1 MRRFQS
7 AGRLALAGVATAAL
21 LLGGVGPAFAVTD
34 EDAAAGIEETI
45 EVPTELEVVTDE
57 APIDETSGDAVEGA
71 DSEGV
76 EAPAAPEI
84 GEGGVGGDGSNE
96 SDDDVVFTEF
106 AGASEKPAN
115 PGVSTSATSGPGTD
129 WSHPRRKISGKVTL
143 PQGAN
148 ASWLSK
154 VNVGADCSFG
164 QSGGGC
170 AYDIT
175 YNKKTGAFSMM
186 VPVARSGM
194 TIHPGAFVADTDEN
208 SSINLVQQYWGQNCG
223 VGAPKNVPAG
233 NSHLTGVNL
242 PMCLGATVSGTISDP
257 QNVSISTFQYLYA
270 YDGGTSKRSEGSGYT
285 TNPNGS
291 YTMRKLP
298 RMKNLIVVLGGSTT
312 ASYQAWNSTYDLKQ
326 ATPIDTTSGSVTGID
341 FTVKPGFADR
351 CMMYD
356 YCNKF
361 YKEVMW
367 MLETGISTGTKV
379 DVGWSVWYNYQPKQ
393 NVTREAMAAFLYR
406 MSDRTGYKAP
416 KKQLFPDV
424 KPNHKFYK
432 QIQWMGA
439 TGISTGTKRNGKSY
453 YEPSKS
459 VTRDAMAA
467 FLYRMSDRSGYV
479 PPTKQAFPDVKPGH
493 KFYTQIQW
501 MSKAGISTGTKRNGK
516 YYYDPSTAVSREA
529 MAAFLYRFNN

>member
-1 MRRFQS
+1 MALS
-7 AGRLALAGVATAAL
+7 AAATVAL

-34 EDAAAGIEETI
+34 EDSGAGIEATI
-45 EVPTELEVVTDE
+45 EDPTELEIVTDE
-57 APIDETSGDAVEGA
+57 APA
-71 DSEGV
+71 D
-76 EAPAAPEI
+76 EAP
-84 GEGGVGGDGSNE
+84 GDSSE
-96 SDDDVVFTEF
+96 DVIFTDVS
-106 AGASEKPAN
+106 GASEKPSN
-115 PGVSTSATSGPGTD
+115 PGVSTSATGGAAPS
-129 WSHPRRKISGKVTL
+129 WSQPRRKISGQVAL
-143 PQGAN
+143 PQGAD
-148 ASWLSK
+148 ASWMANVS
-154 VNVGADCSFG
+154 VGADCYVGPSEG
-164 QSGGGC
+164 PCG
-170 AYDIT
+170 YDISF
-175 YNKKTGAFSMM
+175 NKKTGAFSMM

-194 TIHPGAFVADTDEN
+194 TIEPGAYVSDSTKN
-208 SSINLVQQYWGQNCG
+208 TQVNLVQQHWGQTCG
-223 VGAPKNVPAG
+223 VGTPKATPAG
-233 NSHLTGVNL
+233 KGHLTGVTL
-242 PMCLGATVSGTISDP
+242 PMCFGATVTGTVSDP
-257 QNVSISTFQYLYA
+257 QHVAVGVHEKQNLYA
-270 YDGGTSKRSEGSGYT
+270 YTGRTTERVKALTTTAQDGTFTLRRV
-285 TNPNGS
+285 PIVDD
-291 YTMRKLP
+291 L
-298 RMKNLIVVLGGSTT
+298 LVVLDSGIPG
-312 ASYQAWNSTYDLKQ
+312 ADQAWNGTYDLKQ

-341 FTVKPGFADR
+341 FTVKPGFADM

-379 DVGWSVWYNYQPKQ
+379 DVGWSVWYNYHPKQ